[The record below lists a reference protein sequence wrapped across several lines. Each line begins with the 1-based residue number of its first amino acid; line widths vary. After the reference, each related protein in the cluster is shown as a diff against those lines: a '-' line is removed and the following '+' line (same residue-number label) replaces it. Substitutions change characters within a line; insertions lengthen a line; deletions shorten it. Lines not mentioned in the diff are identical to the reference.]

1 MPKRSI
7 KIKNELGRNIE
18 LVDKNDLSD
27 FKTINIKNE
36 CGDNAQITLDENNE
50 LKEADADIKPIAICD
65 DKYGCYYHDDCS
77 TCRACDYGNKVC
89 DNIETEY
96 ANAYNDDVDDDSENW
111 VDVLDEDD
119 VDLGNIHGEGLIY
132 TDQTGI
138 NVDVNNDDVRSF
150 NVGASDYSQH
160 KIQPWDIW
168 EEYNLNP
175 WEADIIKRVLRK
187 KNEGGLSEIE
197 SRILDFEKII
207 HISRK
212 CIEML
217 EKKKYN

>member
-1 MPKRSI
+1 MSKRSI

-27 FKTINIKNE
+27 FKTVNIKNE
-36 CGDNAQITLDENNE
+36 CDDNVKITFDENNE
-50 LKEADADIKPIAICD
+50 LKEADTDIMPIDTGVETC
-65 DKYGCYYHDDCS
+65 CECHNSCH
-77 TCRACDYGNKVC
+77 TCRSCDSTHN
-89 DNIETEY
+89 DLSEY
-96 ANAYNDDVDDDSENW
+96 ADAYPNDDIDDDSENW
-111 VDVLDEDD
+111 FDVLDEDD
-119 VDLGNIHGEGLIY
+119 NDDDDIEI
-132 TDQTGI
+132 D
-138 NVDVNNDDVRSF
+138 VDVNSDDVRSF
-150 NVGASDYSQH
+150 NVGSSDYSKH

-175 WEADIIKRVLRK
+175 WEADIIKRVLRT
-187 KNEGGLSEIE
+187 KNESGLSEIE
-197 SRILDFEKII
+197 SRIMDFEKII

>member
-7 KIKNELGRNIE
+7 KIKNDLGRNIE

-27 FKTINIKNE
+27 FKTVNVKNE
-36 CGDNAQITLDENNE
+36 CGDSVKITFDENNE
-50 LKEADADIKPIAICD
+50 LKKVDADIMPIDTGVETC
-65 DKYGCYYHDDCS
+65 CECHNSCH
-77 TCRACDYGNKVC
+77 TCRSCDGTHN
-89 DNIETEY
+89 DLSEY
-96 ANAYNDDVDDDSENW
+96 ADAYPNEDVDDDSENW
-111 VDVLDEDD
+111 YDVLDEDD
-119 VDLGNIHGEGLIY
+119 IDLGDIHGEGLIY